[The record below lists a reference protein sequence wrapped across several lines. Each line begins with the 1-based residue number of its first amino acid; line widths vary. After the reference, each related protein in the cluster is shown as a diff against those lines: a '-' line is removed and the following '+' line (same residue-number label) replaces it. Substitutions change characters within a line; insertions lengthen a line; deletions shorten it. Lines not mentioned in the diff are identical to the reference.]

1 MSLRLGRYCFQLAVL
16 VSLSGCATVSD
27 WFSLDDEELNQPA
40 ELTAIT
46 ETVSVK
52 RAWSV
57 SVGDGQGKGYYRL
70 TPALSN
76 GRIIA
81 VSNDGELVVVDASS
95 GKQVWKRE
103 LDVQITG
110 GVGVGSGQILLGTS
124 EGEVIALSESDG
136 AELWSQTLRGEVLAA
151 PQTDGR
157 TVIVQTY
164 DGRAQGLDAVSGD
177 LLWSFDSNVPVLTIR
192 GTSTPIL
199 RAGIA
204 YVAFANGRVV
214 AFDARTGAV
223 AWELRVAFAQGRSEI
238 ERMVDVDGAMTIFG
252 NEIFAA
258 SYQGYVVA
266 ADLRTGRKL
275 WQQEVSS
282 VSGVSTGFGNVYV
295 SDQDGS
301 VYAYL
306 RNGQGLR
313 WLQSDLSYRA
323 PTRPMVVGGNLVLT
337 DFEGVMH
344 VMSQVDG
351 RFVAREKL
359 GSPARADILVD
370 QSRLFV
376 FTDKGKLLAYDVV
389 AKD

>member
-16 VSLSGCATVSD
+16 VSLSGCATVTD

-40 ELTAIT
+40 ELMAIT

-81 VSNDGELVVVDASS
+81 VSNDGELIAVDASS
-95 GKQVWKRE
+95 GKLVWKRE

-110 GVGVGSGQILLGTS
+110 GVGVGAGQIVLGTS

-177 LLWSFDSNVPVLTIR
+177 LLWTFDSNVPVLTIR

-199 RAGIA
+199 RAGVA

-223 AWELRVAFAQGRSEI
+223 AWELRVAFSQGRSEI

-252 NEIFAA
+252 NELFAA

-313 WLQSDLSYRA
+313 WVQSDLSYRA
-323 PTRPMVVGGNLVLT
+323 PKRPAVVGGNLVLT

-344 VMSQVDG
+344 IMSQVDG

-376 FTDKGKLLAYDVV
+376 FTDKGKLLAYDV
-389 AKD
+389 ATKD

>member
-1 MSLRLGRYCFQLAVL
+1 MSLRLGRYCVQLAVL
-16 VSLSGCATVSD
+16 VSLSGCATVTD
-27 WFSLDDEELNQPA
+27 WFSLDDEDLNQPA
-40 ELTAIT
+40 ELMAIT

-110 GVGVGSGQILLGTS
+110 GVGVGSGQIVLGTS

-136 AELWSQTLRGEVLAA
+136 EELWSQTLRGEVLAA

-177 LLWSFDSNVPVLTIR
+177 LLWTFDSNVPVLTIR

-199 RAGIA
+199 RAGVA
-204 YVAFANGRVV
+204 YVAFANGQWSLSMPEPVLWHGNYESLLLKV
-214 AFDARTGAV
+214 
-223 AWELRVAFAQGRSEI
+223 GR
-238 ERMVDVDGAMTIFG
+238 R
-252 NEIFAA
+252 
-258 SYQGYVVA
+258 
-266 ADLRTGRKL
+266 L
-275 WQQEVSS
+275 
-282 VSGVSTGFGNVYV
+282 SGWSM
-295 SDQDGS
+295 SM
-301 VYAYL
+301 
-306 RNGQGLR
+306 
-313 WLQSDLSYRA
+313 A
-323 PTRPMVVGGNLVLT
+323 P
-337 DFEGVMH
+337 
-344 VMSQVDG
+344 
-351 RFVAREKL
+351 
-359 GSPARADILVD
+359 
-370 QSRLFV
+370 
-376 FTDKGKLLAYDVV
+376 
-389 AKD
+389 